1 MLNLMNLSNHN
12 EVYIQQAHY
21 VMKRID
27 MLKKS
32 QYERIVE
39 MLENE
44 REIEEVYQEMRAEGL
59 LPPEQQPTTQ
69 AREDG
74 EILIDSDED
83 EEAILRQDEKEQM
96 ER

>member
-1 MLNLMNLSNHN
+1 MNLSNHN